1 MEQCLRTSI
10 EQYRVIIAH
19 ARRLESLLKDADPVA
34 LQTYTEELQR
44 LQDAAGV
51 NDERVFELYAADSE
65 YWKQHPLFMERNRL
79 LEQIVELNHLLLPRI
94 RGIMAVIASELAQI
108 KSGRAAVAGYHP
120 PVTNFPAAA
129 RGVG

>member
-19 ARRLESLLKDADPVA
+19 AHHLERLLKDADPVA
-34 LQTYTEELQR
+34 LQTYTER
-44 LQDAAGV
+44 LQQLQDDASV
-51 NDERVFELYAADSE
+51 NDERVFELYSEDSE
-65 YWKQHPLFMERNRL
+65 YWKQHPLFIERKEL

-108 KSGRAAVAGYHP
+108 KSGRTAVAGYHR
-120 PVTNFPAAA
+120 PVTKLPVAV